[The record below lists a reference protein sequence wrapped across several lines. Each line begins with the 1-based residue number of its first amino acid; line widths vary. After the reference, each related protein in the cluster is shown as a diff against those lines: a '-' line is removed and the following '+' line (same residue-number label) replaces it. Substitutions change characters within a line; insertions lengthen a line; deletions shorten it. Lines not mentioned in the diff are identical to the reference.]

1 MALPNKLKLSEDAT
15 ARVKFIKS
23 KTQLEDW
30 MIARLGL
37 CLSLGDNQ
45 LADLRKYLGN
55 GGKDSKEY
63 NRYTIFGEF
72 DLLYHQLIKTYRDR
86 LDIDDLDDGDLLRAH
101 LNRGIM
107 MLGRQVRS
115 IGDVA
120 QLLAKNGA
128 VDLAAAD

>member
-1 MALPNKLKLSEDAT
+1 MALPNKIKLSEEAT
-15 ARVKFIKS
+15 QRMKFIKS

-37 CLSLGDNQ
+37 CLSLGDRQ
-45 LADLRKYLGN
+45 LVDLRKYLVQ

-63 NRYTIFGEF
+63 NRYTISGEF
-72 DLLYHQLIKTYRDR
+72 DLLFHQLILTYRDR
-86 LDIDDLDDGDLLRAH
+86 LQIEDLDESDLMRAH

-120 QLLAKNGA
+120 QMLSKEGA
-128 VDLAAAD
+128 VAALDAD